1 MPISGGTLLIGTQHN
16 GVFPGARL
24 PRPQQPHL
32 RCGHDTMGCWQGHD
46 SPGNLGAH
54 AEHHVLWGREC
65 GAQLSRPFENAS
77 NWRKGRMPALTHT
90 HTKGVSCF
98 RGKSLM
104 ASLLWIYP
112 VKRAHSDLEWVS
124 FFFSQK
130 PYYFLILEHL
140 RKSGSLL
147 MCFLAKWM
155 DAVWQL
161 WYFIWKEHN
170 KLLPLYWLKKYSA
183 YFFAWFS
190 SSYSIG

>member
-32 RCGHDTMGCWQGHD
+32 RCGHETMGCWQGHD
-46 SPGNLGAH
+46 SPGDLGAH

-124 FFFSQK
+124 FFFFTKTLLFSDFRAFEK
-130 PYYFLILEHL
+130 IGESFDVFSCKVNGRCLATLIFHL
-140 RKSGSLL
+140 KG
-147 MCFLAKWM
+147 A
-155 DAVWQL
+155 
-161 WYFIWKEHN
+161 
-170 KLLPLYWLKKYSA
+170 
-183 YFFAWFS
+183 
-190 SSYSIG
+190 